1 MDMYE
6 TAIASRLERLF
17 KEFDKSFQYMI
28 ETVMTINH
36 GCPSHTE
43 TLSCCTTWYQK
54 INQR

>member
-6 TAIASRLERLF
+6 AAIASRLERLF
-17 KEFDKSFQYMI
+17 KEFDKGFQYMI